1 MSPAQRLL
9 TAIVQRVGSR
19 RHVSINEIWAAYREV
34 IRGSTGQ
41 FDARPELAA
50 LLAELARGE
59 HLSLPRTRWER
70 TVEPPLPLFVRL
82 PPRSKTRPNYPDPK
96 TILWPPELEFALGLR
111 PSRQVEEL
119 LAIKQFLAAGGRTRR
134 CVPVRER
141 SLELFGDEKRLEAL
155 ARGSLFRDGR
165 CSYELVRCHPVSP
178 PLVYQAGPAG
188 SRGVIL
194 VVENLHTYA
203 SFRAWNDRAKAYAAV
218 AYGSGN
224 EFAKTAGDL
233 PRLCQLVGAQR
244 VEYFGDVDERGLI
257 MPVLARRTL
266 RELGEGLR
274 IEPATLWY
282 EQLFA
287 IGRSGEGAMVELT
300 GLISEGVEWMPAQLR
315 GPVRTLLADGG
326 RLAQE
331 AVGTDVLSEY
341 RVAADG
347 DSLQR
352 EPKLGFSRP

>member
-9 TAIVQRVGSR
+9 AAIAARVGKR

-41 FDARPELAA
+41 LDARPELAA
-50 LLAELARGE
+50 LLAELAEDG
-59 HLSLPRTRWER
+59 HLSLPRTRWEH

-82 PPRSKTRPNYPDPK
+82 PQRPKVRQNYPDPK
-96 TILWPPELEFALGLR
+96 TILWPPELEFALELQ

-134 CVPVRER
+134 FVPIRER

-165 CSYELVRCHPVSP
+165 CSFALLRCHPVSP
-178 PLVYQAGPAG
+178 PLVYQAGPAS

-203 SFRAWNDRAKAYAAV
+203 SFRTWNDQARAYAAV
-218 AYGSGN
+218 AYASGN
-224 EFAKTAGDL
+224 EFAKTVGDL
-233 PRLCQLVGAQR
+233 PRLCELVRARR
-244 VEYFGDVDERGLI
+244 VEYFGDVDDRGLI
-257 MPVLARRTL
+257 MPVLAQRTL
-266 RELGEGLR
+266 RERGEGLR

-282 EQLFA
+282 ERLFA
-287 IGRSGEGAMVELT
+287 IGRSGEGAVVELT
-300 GLISEGVEWMPAQLR
+300 GLVAEGVEWMPAQLR
-315 GPVRTLLADGG
+315 EPVRTLLADGG

-331 AVGTDVLSEY
+331 AVGTDVLSGY
-341 RVAADG
+341 GVAGDG
-347 DSLQR
+347 HLLER
-352 EPKLGFSRP
+352 E